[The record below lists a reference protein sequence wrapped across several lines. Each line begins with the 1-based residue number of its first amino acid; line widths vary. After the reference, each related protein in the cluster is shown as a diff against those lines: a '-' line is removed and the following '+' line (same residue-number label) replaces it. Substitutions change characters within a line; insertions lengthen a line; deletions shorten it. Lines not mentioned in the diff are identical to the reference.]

1 VTEHSEEHIL
11 ELLKQSNQFEEGFRL
26 LVQQYQERLYWLVRK
41 MVINHEDA
49 NDVLQNVFIKVYR
62 NIQRFEGKSKLYTWL
77 YRIATNETLTF
88 LDKQKRHKIAAAVE
102 DEENNLVNTL
112 KADDFFDGD
121 DAQIKLQVALK
132 KLPPKQQLVFSMR
145 YYEEL
150 SYDEI
155 SKILE
160 TSVGALKASYHHAA
174 KKIEVHL
181 RAIAEDY

>member
-1 VTEHSEEHIL
+1 VTEHSEKHIL
-11 ELLKQSNQFEEGFRL
+11 QLLQESNRFEEGFRL

-41 MVINHEDA
+41 MVLNHEDA

-77 YRIATNETLTF
+77 YRIATNETLTY
-88 LDKQKRHKIAAAVE
+88 LDKQKRHRIAAVE
-102 DEENNLVNTL
+102 DEEGHLANTL

-121 DAQIKLQVALK
+121 EAQIKLQVALK
-132 KLPPKQQLVFSMR
+132 QLPPKQQLVFSMR

-174 KKIEVHL
+174 KKIEIHL
-181 RAIAEDY
+181 RAIAEDF